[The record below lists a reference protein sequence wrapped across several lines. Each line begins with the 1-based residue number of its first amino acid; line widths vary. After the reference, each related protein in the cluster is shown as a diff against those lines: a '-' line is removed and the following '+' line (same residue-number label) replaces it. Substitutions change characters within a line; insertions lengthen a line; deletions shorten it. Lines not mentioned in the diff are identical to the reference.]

1 MASTTQNTSV
11 VVDGNGSIFAGI
23 RSENIRDYSNMADI
37 VDFSNNS
44 PSNYHTRMM
53 GGNDRVTLSDVN
65 VGGFSNKVNGNLG
78 DDVITSK
85 MGSTTRDFILGGSEN
100 DTINLKFSSSGGDWQ
115 NGNNGNDTII
125 GASSRTMSVLR
136 GGADDD
142 SIQLANGSKHILVGD
157 LGQDELHVGGAT
169 GRIVCR
175 TDNGAAVQNIGEA
188 DEIIGFDADDKVF
201 IPGVNSLDD
210 LQIQQVGANTYLKA
224 DSFTNGTTGSRY
236 IVQFHGNNAFDVRG
250 YINSGQVIIG
260 DTADNAYA
268 ALNPENFLNSPDL
281 GGMFA

>member
-1 MASTTQNTSV
+1 MASSTQNTSI
-11 VVDGNGSIFAGI
+11 VVDGNGSIFTGAV
-23 RSENIRDYSNMADI
+23 SEKIRDYSNVDDT

-44 PSNYHTRMM
+44 PTNYHTRMM
-53 GGNDRVTLSDVN
+53 GGNDVVTLSDIN
-65 VGGFSNKVNGNLG
+65 VGGFSNKVNGNHG
-78 DDVITSK
+78 NDTIKSK
-85 MGSTTRDFILGGSEN
+85 IGSTTRDFILGGSEDDN
-100 DTINLKFSSSGGDWQ
+100 INLKFSARGGDWQ

-125 GASSRTMSVLR
+125 GASSRTMSILR

-157 LGQDELHVGGAT
+157 LGQDELLVGGAT

-188 DEIIGFDADDKVF
+188 DEIVGFDADDKVF
-201 IPGVNSLDD
+201 IPGINSLDD

-236 IVQFHGNNAFDVRG
+236 IVQFHGNNALDVRG
-250 YINSGQVIIG
+250 YINGGQVIIG